1 MSAIEGVHTD
11 LYIRN
16 CGRCRVP
23 YDWRRSG
30 SRSLKMTYCGS
41 LCEAAD
47 LGCTIEGFLGFQG
60 SARATEPTLQ
70 EAA

>member
-23 YDWRRSG
+23 YDWRAAAAKVRAAG
-30 SRSLKMTYCGS
+30 LPESL
-41 LCEAAD
+41 
-47 LGCTIEGFLGFQG
+47 
-60 SARATEPTLQ
+60 ARRLERG
-70 EAA
+70 E